1 MENYDLNA
9 FNKTF
14 AQDIRTEK
22 LLDYVE
28 KEQRLLSTEEM
39 NILAD
44 SFRIGRGHTVSDEE
58 LARLVNWALQIRLE
72 GIFLDMI
79 LNRDADININ
89 QRGEIEFIE
98 RKK

>member
-1 MENYDLNA
+1 MENYDLNE

-44 SFRIGRGHTVSDEE
+44 SLRIGRGFAVSDEE

-79 LNRDADININ
+79 LNRDADVNIN
-89 QRGEIEFIE
+89 QNGEIEFIE